1 MFDFGAK
8 RIFLRATSDFA
19 ELPWHGEKGQPR
31 ISPCALRQ
39 ICLSIKCIS
48 DAACKKEEPPSSHPD
63 GSEGSLAGGAKW
75 CTAVTLFAAIPR
87 QDESDSNE
95 RM

>member
-1 MFDFGAK
+1 LHGVVFDIFVWEPK
-8 RIFLRATSDFA
+8 RRGDMPLK
-19 ELPWHGEKGQPR
+19 WN
-31 ISPCALRQ
+31 
-39 ICLSIKCIS
+39 S
-48 DAACKKEEPPSSHPD
+48 DAAGKKEEPPSSHPD

-87 QDESDSNE
+87 QDESGSNE